1 MDVIVDTNALSALA
15 ENQPALLREFSPD
28 REIGIP
34 VVVLGEFRFGIAQ
47 SRRRSEYEKWLNR
60 VLAASIPVVID
71 EQTAVTYAEIRVQL
85 KLAGTPI
92 PSNDVWIAALCLQH
106 GSPVLSRDQHFD
118 RVTGIR
124 RIAW

>member
-106 GSPVLSRDQHFD
+106 GSPVLSRDRHFD

-124 RIAW
+124 RIGW